1 MSTAMHFAVELNDYD
16 SLKLL
21 LEYTGEPK
29 REVGLKDSKGKN
41 PMDLAYDLDFQSM
54 KDLLDRHGGH

>member
-21 LEYTGEPK
+21 LDYNGEPK
-29 REVGLKDSKGKN
+29 REVGLKDHKGKN
-41 PMDLAYDLDFQSM
+41 PLDLANDLDF
-54 KDLLDRHGGH
+54 